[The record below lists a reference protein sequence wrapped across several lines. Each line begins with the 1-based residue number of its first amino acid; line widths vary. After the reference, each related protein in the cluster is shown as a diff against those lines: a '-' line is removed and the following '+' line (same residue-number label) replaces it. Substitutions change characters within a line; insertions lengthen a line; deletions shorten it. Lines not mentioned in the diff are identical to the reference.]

1 MNGWLVAALVLLAG
15 GLLPALWLG
24 GTGSA
29 VRRLIGLQLAVVVL
43 VPVLILLSMAFGQ
56 SSYLIV
62 PVVLVVASFAG
73 TLVYARLLKADR

>member
-24 GTGSA
+24 ATGPA

-43 VPVLILLSMAFGQ
+43 VPELILLSMAFGQ

-62 PVVLVVASFAG
+62 PVVLVAASFAG
-73 TLVYARLLKADR
+73 TLVYTRLLKAGG